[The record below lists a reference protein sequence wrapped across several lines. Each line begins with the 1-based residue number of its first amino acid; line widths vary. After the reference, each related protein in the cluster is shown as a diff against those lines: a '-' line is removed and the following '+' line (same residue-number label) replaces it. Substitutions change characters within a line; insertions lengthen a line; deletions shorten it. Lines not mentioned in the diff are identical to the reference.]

1 MFAKSEKSHDLN
13 KGEQRLRVS
22 SPALRDK
29 AIVTLLEVDSCR
41 RWGLQ
46 QAWAEAFEALP
57 THAEQRSDSARVLH
71 TLSAAGDPSLW

>member
-29 AIVTLLEVDSCR
+29 AIVTLLEVDSCQ

-46 QAWAEAFEALP
+46 QA
-57 THAEQRSDSARVLH
+57 V
-71 TLSAAGDPSLW
+71 G